1 MGDVSAAGQGN
12 GRPRQREDVYLETLR
27 EAMTEIR
34 RRRRS
39 LTSAEATD
47 VVIAQFLRRGLHVPR
62 HLAEQA
68 ARGALDPFWH
78 VKHPVRAY
86 REGWRWTWR

>member
-1 MGDVSAAGQGN
+1 MGDVSAAGPGK
-12 GRPRQREDVYLETLR
+12 GRPRQREDVYMEVLR
-27 EAMTEIR
+27 EAMTDIR

-39 LTSAEATD
+39 LTSEEATD
-47 VVIAQFLRRGLHVPR
+47 VVIDRFLRRGLHVPR

-68 ARGALDPFWH
+68 ARGALDPFWDF
-78 VKHPVRAY
+78 KHPVRAY

>member
-12 GRPRQREDVYLETLR
+12 GRRRQREDVYLDTLR
-27 EAMTEIR
+27 EAMSEIR

-39 LTSAEATD
+39 LTPAGATD
-47 VVIAQFLRRGLHVPR
+47 IVIDRFLRRGLHVPR

-78 VKHPVRAY
+78 FKHPVRAY
-86 REGWRWTWR
+86 REGWRWTLS

>member
-1 MGDVSAAGQGN
+1 
-12 GRPRQREDVYLETLR
+12 
-27 EAMTEIR
+27 MTEIR
-34 RRRRS
+34 RRRRT
-39 LTSAEATD
+39 LTPAEATD
-47 VVIAQFLRRGLHVPR
+47 VVIAQFSRRGLHVPR

-78 VKHPVRAY
+78 LRHPVRAY